1 MNVALLTDTHFGVSK
16 SSQVFLE
23 SSLAWF
29 RDFFIPRLKAL
40 NINTIYHLGDLFDNR
55 SSLDIRVL
63 NEVLKLFR
71 EDLKDFNIFIL
82 VGNHDSTF
90 RDRIDINSVECLREF
105 SNVRIIDSPKLI
117 LDGKVALVPW
127 VVNKDEFD
135 KFMTENKPDITCGHF
150 EVMCGKIKDNK
161 DSIDPNY
168 FVDKTKLVL
177 SGHYH
182 NRQDI
187 KYVGGTIRYIGNTYH
202 LTRTDIGEERGF
214 AILNTDTSELE
225 FINDESVALK
235 YLRVKY
241 PCEISKELVDGNIV
255 DVYVDISEEGYD
267 EKEFNKYVSNIE
279 SYGTVLPP
287 NVKIERTDIVR
298 VENFDV
304 SGSTSTRDILSS
316 YVAGL
321 NIDPILKEKVD
332 NKINLLYDKIEKEE

>member
-105 SNVRIIDSPKLI
+105 SNVQIIDSPKLI

-182 NRQDI
+182 SRQDI

-241 PCEISKELVDGNIV
+241 PCEISKEFVDGNIV

-321 NIDPILKEKVD
+321 NIDPILKEKVN